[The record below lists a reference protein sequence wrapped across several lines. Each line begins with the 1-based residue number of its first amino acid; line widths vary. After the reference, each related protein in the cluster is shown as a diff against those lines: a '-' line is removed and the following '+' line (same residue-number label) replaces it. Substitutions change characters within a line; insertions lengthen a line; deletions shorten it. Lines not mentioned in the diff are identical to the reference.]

1 MSLNGSRTYA
11 KDDAALRDP
20 PRSPA
25 DNLID
30 ICMLDFISI
39 VRLSRVN

>member
-11 KDDAALRDP
+11 KDDARVRDP

-25 DNLID
+25 DNLIRY
-30 ICMLDFISI
+30 LYAQLYQQGSA
-39 VRLSRVN
+39 RSE